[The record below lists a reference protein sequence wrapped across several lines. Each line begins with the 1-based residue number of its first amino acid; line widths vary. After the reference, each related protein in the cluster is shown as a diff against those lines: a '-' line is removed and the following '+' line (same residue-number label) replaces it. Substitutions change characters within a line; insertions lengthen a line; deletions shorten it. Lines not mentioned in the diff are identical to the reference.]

1 MNMDI
6 IKKEIREILSEYTD
20 LDVSRIGDQD
30 LLFDDW
36 AMTSVV
42 IVQVFV
48 TIQEKYGISMQDEVN
63 MQAPV
68 SIQYIAEIVMEKI
81 NRKEEPVLN

>member
-6 IKKEIREILSEYTD
+6 IKKEIREILAEYTD
-20 LDVSRIGDQD
+20 LDVSQIGDQD